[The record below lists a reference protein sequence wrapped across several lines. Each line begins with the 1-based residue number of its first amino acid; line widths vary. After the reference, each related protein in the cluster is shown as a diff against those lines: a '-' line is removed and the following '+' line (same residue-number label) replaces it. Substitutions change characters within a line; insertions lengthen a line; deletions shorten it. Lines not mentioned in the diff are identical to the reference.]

1 MAFLSCVESCMYSH
15 REEGFLAQI
24 EVASVQHFLCF
35 DGDLADLLRWMA
47 FMAWSVGCVRDW
59 FFY

>member
-1 MAFLSCVESCMYSH
+1 MYSH

-35 DGDLADLLRWMA
+35 DGGSSGSTAMDGLYGLECRMCSRLVFLLAEN
-47 FMAWSVGCVRDW
+47 
-59 FFY
+59 